1 MTKTAGQLA
10 KADEE
15 IYEHLMEGSSRTRGV
30 DPESAR
36 QKFYAFVIRALGVLA
51 HKQTFTINVAQ
62 IISASIKVGT
72 VFGPIPTEGSEEVI
86 DNWISS
92 RRHQAN
98 ACFSDGIKK
107 GGLTLP
113 AGWELIKKGPGR
125 NNSLKFTPP
134 AE

>member
-1 MTKTAGQLA
+1 MSKTAAQLS
-10 KADEE
+10 KEDEA
-15 IYEHLMEGSSRTRGV
+15 IYDQLMETSSRTRGV

-36 QKFYAFVIRALGVLA
+36 QKFYSYVLRVLDILTK
-51 HKQTFTINVAQ
+51 KQTFTINVSQ
-62 IISASIKVGT
+62 IISGSIMSGM
-72 VFGPIPTEGSEEVI
+72 VFGPAPEGDKETI
-86 DNWISS
+86 DNWIAG

-107 GGLTLP
+107 GSLVLP

-134 AE
+134 KK